1 MKIHIK
7 VFYKRVVS
15 FLVVLARHV
24 QSTQNSKFVISL
36 QYLEKKKKKKKKK
49 GRDEVDFLPADK
61 DETILQVDNINLGGH
76 GQAFPNY
83 PK

>member
-1 MKIHIK
+1 MFKVRKI
-7 VFYKRVVS
+7 
-15 FLVVLARHV
+15 A
-24 QSTQNSKFVISL
+24 SL
-36 QYLEKKKKKKKKK
+36 QYLSNISKKKKKK

-61 DETILQVDNINLGGH
+61 HETILQVDNINLGGH

>member
-1 MKIHIK
+1 MKIHVK

-15 FLVVLARHV
+15 FLLVLARHV
-24 QSTQNSKFVISL
+24 QSTQN
-36 QYLEKKKKKKKKK
+36 K

-61 DETILQVDNINLGGH
+61 HETILQVDNINLGGH